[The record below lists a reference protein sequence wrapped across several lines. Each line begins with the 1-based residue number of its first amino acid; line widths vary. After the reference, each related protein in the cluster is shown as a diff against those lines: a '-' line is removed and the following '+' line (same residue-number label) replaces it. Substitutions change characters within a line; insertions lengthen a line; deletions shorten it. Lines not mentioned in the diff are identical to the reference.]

1 MHEIY
6 LESIDSTNTY
16 AKQHASH
23 FAKDA
28 ITCIIA
34 ETQTGGRGRFQKTW
48 VSPPGVNLYVTFFFR
63 LASHQPDLSAIGL
76 VLAASLASV
85 LIQEGLFPQIKW
97 PNDLQLGGKKMSG
110 ILCETSRAQSLV
122 DVILGIGVNVNM
134 EEKDLLHIGQA
145 ATSLK
150 HETKRTWDRKA
161 LLTKLQV
168 QFEADL
174 TRFKTGGFAPL
185 HPLCEKLLAYKG
197 EKVRCFEGHQEWV
210 GICDSLA
217 MDGKLNI
224 RYPDHSIYTLASGE
238 ISLRKILV

>member
-28 ITCIIA
+28 ITCITA

-48 VSPPGVNLYVTFFFR
+48 ASPPGVNLYLTFFFR
-63 LASHQPDLSAIGL
+63 LSARQPDLSAIGL

-85 LIQEGLFPQIKW
+85 LIQEGLSPQIKW

-110 ILCETSRAQSLV
+110 ILCEISRAQSMV

-150 HETKRTWDRKA
+150 QETKRPWDRKD
-161 LLTKLQV
+161 LLQKLQA
-168 QFEADL
+168 QFEGDL
-174 TRFKTGGFAPL
+174 ASFKIGGFAPF
-185 HPLCEKLLAYKG
+185 HNLCERLLAYKE
-197 EKVRCFEGHQEWV
+197 EKVRCLEGHQERV

-217 MDGKLNI
+217 MDGRLNI
-224 RYPDHSIYTLASGE
+224 RFPDHSLYTLASGE
-238 ISLRKILV
+238 ISLRKV